1 MSTGDRC
8 QGVFA
13 RMPGAR
19 SGLRIRVDRLRRLR
33 RGSRFFEGTSG
44 KNSWSFKELRDIDN
58 GDTAAGRPRD
68 DVHVGSIA
76 SS

>member
-1 MSTGDRC
+1 LGDTLGSMSIGDRC

-19 SGLRIRVDRLRRLR
+19 SGLRIRVDRLRRRR
-33 RGSRFFEGTSG
+33 RGSLLTGTSG

-68 DVHVGSIA
+68 
-76 SS
+76 